1 MTDGKALRGSAVT
14 SVVSHQSSVVTL
26 QYCYDPSVLQVQ
38 YSKESTMAK
47 VTLVVPEAPV
57 PEAAVMAQQRKAGR
71 SGVRL
76 GILDNSKGNADH
88 LLRFIAEGVKAA
100 VPVASVVMERKGSV
114 SLPAP
119 ADVLDRLTA
128 EADFVVSAMAD

>member
-1 MTDGKALRGSAVT
+1 
-14 SVVSHQSSVVTL
+14 
-26 QYCYDPSVLQVQ
+26 
-38 YSKESTMAK
+38 MAK
-47 VTLVVPEAPV
+47 KIQLVVPEAPV
-57 PEAAVMAQQRKAGR
+57 PEAAVTAGSRKAGK
-71 SGVRL
+71 GGLRL

-100 VPVASVVMERKGSV
+100 LPVASVVMTRKGSF

-119 ADVLDRLTA
+119 GSVLDQLTA